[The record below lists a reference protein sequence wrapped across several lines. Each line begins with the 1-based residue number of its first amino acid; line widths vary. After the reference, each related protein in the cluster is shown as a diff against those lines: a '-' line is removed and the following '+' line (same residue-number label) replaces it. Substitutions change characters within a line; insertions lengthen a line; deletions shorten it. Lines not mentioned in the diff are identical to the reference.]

1 MRKSIPRPASEPSQ
15 IVRRVKWK
23 TTLTYNTGGST
34 EPNFAGFDGSL
45 YPLGS
50 SEAWGVAI
58 RLEGALGGSRVSGLA
73 PPADRAGLDAQKSIW
88 NPPCAIPLTH
98 QTNGQPRTHEPSSIV
113 DLMACFR
120 SRLRVSVSH
129 CFPLAS
135 FSFTLFPSPF
145 AAPQTRVF
153 RGLVLFPRFFLLFS
167 LSATPSVPEVLRSAG
182 FFLGLF
188 HLQPSPPQLCL
199 PSYPQCP

>member
-34 EPNFAGFDGSL
+34 EPNFAGFDGIL

-58 RLEGALGGSRVSGLA
+58 RLEGALGGPRVSGLA

-98 QTNGQPRTHEPSSIV
+98 QTNGQPRTHEPSSTV
-113 DLMACFR
+113 DPMACFR

-153 RGLVLFPRFFLLFS
+153 RGLVLFPNFSCCFPCPHNSGLPRSCGLPAFFLAS
-167 LSATPSVPEVLRSAG
+167 
-182 FFLGLF
+182 F
-188 HLQPSPPQLCL
+188 HLQLSPP
-199 PSYPQCP
+199 SS